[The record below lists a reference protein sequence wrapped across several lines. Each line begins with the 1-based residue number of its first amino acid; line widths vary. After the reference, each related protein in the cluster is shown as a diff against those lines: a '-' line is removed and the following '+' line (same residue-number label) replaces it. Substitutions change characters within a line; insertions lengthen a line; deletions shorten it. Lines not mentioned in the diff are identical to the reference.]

1 MQLSLSQAVRFLK
14 LQMGDE
20 EYKEALRKAR
30 ITQFARVVELFSDEF
45 ELTEGG
51 YYLTKIG

>member
-1 MQLSLSQAVRFLK
+1 MRFLK
-14 LQMGDE
+14 LQMGDQ

-30 ITQFARVVELFSDEF
+30 ITQFARVVELFTDEF

-51 YYLTKIG
+51 YYLTKIE